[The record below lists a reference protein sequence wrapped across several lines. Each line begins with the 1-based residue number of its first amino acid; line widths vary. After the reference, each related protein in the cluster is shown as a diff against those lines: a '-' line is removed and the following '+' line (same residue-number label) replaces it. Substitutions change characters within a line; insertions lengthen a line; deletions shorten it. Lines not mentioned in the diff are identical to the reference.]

1 MGGQNVRCAS
11 GKLWAKLAAAAVVA
25 GIGLVAWTAPV
36 GAADTVG
43 GDKPVDFKADI
54 KPILDQSC
62 VRCHRADPKN
72 PRGPAAKLRLDDKE
86 AAMKG
91 GKSGVA
97 IVPGKADESLLY
109 KLLSGP
115 VKNGEHEIAAMPK
128 PRQRNEAFK
137 PLSQDKIALIKKWI
151 DQGAKWE

>member
-1 MGGQNVRCAS
+1 MGGQNARYAS
-11 GKLWAKLAAAAVVA
+11 GRLWAKLAAAAVVA
-25 GIGLVAWTAPV
+25 GIGLVTWTAPV
-36 GAADTVG
+36 GAADAG
-43 GDKPVDFKADI
+43 ADKPVDFKKDI
-54 KPILDQSC
+54 KPILDKSC
-62 VRCHRADPKN
+62 VRCHREDPKN
-72 PRGPAAKLRLDDKE
+72 PRGPAAKLRLDDHA

-109 KLLSGP
+109 KLLNGP
-115 VKNGEHEIAAMPK
+115 VKNGDKEVAAMPK

-137 PLSQDKIALIKKWI
+137 PLPQDQIALIKKWI